1 MPAKADRISSQ
12 APRPEGRFARTRLG
26 RALTAPLR
34 AARGYLLGS
43 VRLTRVGKNI
53 HVKLTPTHAPVVAA
67 APPPDKA
74 TLELQAMRDELKQ
87 LLNAH
92 PMTRNLMRHL
102 VYVDAA
108 LQQQGIAALSE
119 VPVEVLAKAVEQLE
133 SLVANWSNVRL
144 ADLRSKMSVAVV
156 QRSRDA
162 FYGDGGENA
171 SAFHTASRLQVDDVS
186 HSMFMQIEA
195 SYKGLVAPDEI
206 QAALRPT
213 SAAGAAGAQA

>member
-1 MPAKADRISSQ
+1 MSAKAERIR
-12 APRPEGRFARTRLG
+12 ARATPPEAREGRFARTRLG

-53 HVKLTPTHAPVVAA
+53 HVKLTPTHAPVVAPP
-67 APPPDKA
+67 PPPDKA
-74 TLELQAMRDELKQ
+74 ALELQAMREELKQ

-92 PMTRNLMRHL
+92 PMTRSVMRHL
-102 VYVDAA
+102 VYVDTA
-108 LQQQGIAALSE
+108 LQQQGVAALTA

-162 FYGDGGENA
+162 FYGDAGERA

-186 HSMFMQIEA
+186 HSMFMQIEE
-195 SYKGLVAPDEI
+195 SYKGLVTPDDI
-206 QAALRPT
+206 QAALRPA
-213 SAAGAAGAQA
+213 SARA